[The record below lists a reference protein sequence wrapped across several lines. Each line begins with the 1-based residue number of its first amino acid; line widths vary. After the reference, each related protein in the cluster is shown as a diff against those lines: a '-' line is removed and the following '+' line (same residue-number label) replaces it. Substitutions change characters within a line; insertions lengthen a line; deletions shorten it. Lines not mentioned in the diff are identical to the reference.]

1 LAIRSK
7 KTMLGFGLFVGVLL
21 TAPLALAGSG
31 SGGRLVED
39 FSTDVF
45 ADYSA
50 TTGLWNL
57 VDHVAQAG
65 VVAAAN
71 AARPI
76 SFGDGSDGTLDT
88 SGGFVFDTNSHPNG
102 YNFREVNITS
112 GTITV
117 SGRNPLVIRSLTT
130 LKIASSINLDGNFGA
145 NGTVNTLTTGPT
157 GGSPIVGLAMGGS
170 GGAANAVTASNGGD
184 SLNFDGSVDLGN
196 AGSPAVGAD
205 SSGAN
210 SVTNGPNATDFDVAG
225 GFIGGSSGA
234 GGGGNSNGGTFATG
248 GAGGAGGGAVRFA
261 AVGAVTLG
269 AVTVRGGV
277 GGIAFKANFCGGHG
291 GGGAAGAIW
300 VQTTKGFSTTSA
312 FVDGGFGG
320 ISATCNGASV
330 GGDGFPGQRRA
341 DRGDAS
347 TFPPVPPLPAFATET
362 LNSTANA
369 APGQSYVIQSKGYD
383 LDTLNANFA
392 TAPSI
397 TSVANGGSVSVQY
410 AGSVDGGSYSGFTSD
425 ITTLSNQNYRYL
437 KFKINMTTAGVAG
450 PSPTI
455 SQIAI
460 DYTDSGLQ
468 KLDLKLSPGC
478 GVLSNHDSD
487 KDNSAGPGAIVS
499 GAWLMLWLLAFR
511 LLKRPFRKT

>member
-1 LAIRSK
+1 
-7 KTMLGFGLFVGVLL
+7 MLGIGLLVGASILL
-21 TAPLALAGSG
+21 TAQLTLAASV

-39 FSTDVF
+39 FSTDDF
-45 ADYSA
+45 ADYAA

-65 VVAAAN
+65 VVAAGS

-102 YNFREVNITS
+102 YNFREVNITG
-112 GTITV
+112 GTISV

-130 LKIASSINLDGNFGA
+130 LKIASTINLDGNFGA

-157 GGSPIVGLAMGGS
+157 GGAPMVGLAVGGS
-170 GGAANAVTASNGGD
+170 GGAASAVAAGNGGE
-184 SLNFDGSVDLGN
+184 SLNFDGTVDAGN
-196 AGSPAVGAD
+196 AGTPGAGTD
-205 SSGAN
+205 SFGAS

-248 GAGGAGGGAVRFA
+248 GAGGAGGGAARLV
-261 AVGAVTLG
+261 AVGTLTLG

-300 VQTTKGFSTTSA
+300 VQTTKGFSSTSA
-312 FVDGGFGG
+312 LVDGGFGG
-320 ISATCNGASV
+320 ISATCNGNSV
-330 GGDGFPGQRRA
+330 AGDGFPGQRRA

-347 TFPPVPPLPAFATET
+347 TFPAIPALPAFATET
-362 LNSTANA
+362 LNSTVNA
-369 APGQSYVIQSKGYD
+369 APAQSYVIQSKGYD

-397 TSVANGGSVSVQY
+397 TSVSNGGSVSVQY
-410 AGSVDGGSYSGFTSD
+410 AGSVDGASYSGFTSD

-437 KFKINMTTAGVAG
+437 KFKIGMTTAGVAA

-460 DYTDSGLQ
+460 DYSDSGLQ

-478 GVLSNHDSD
+478 GVISDHDSD
-487 KDNSAGPGAIVS
+487 RGNSTGPGAIVT

-511 LLKRPFRKT
+511 MLKRPFRKS